1 MPYIP
6 KREQHEKSRRLL
18 LGYEVS
24 AAKLARYI
32 GCSEPTAR
40 DRIRHPEKLTGSQ
53 WLMISKRA
61 HIPIEEIRN
70 AFLS

>member
-24 AAKLARYI
+24 AAKLARYL

-40 DRIRHPEKLTGSQ
+40 DRLRNPGKLSGEQ
-53 WLMISKRA
+53 WLIISKRA
-61 HIPIEEIRN
+61 HIPVEEIRSVI
-70 AFLS
+70 LS